1 MVIATKTRWTN
12 LLQINLK
19 INVDIINVKS
29 RDFGKTLQLP
39 FSKDYSYQIWT
50 LGNVKDTNQS
60 YINLTATDDV
70 ILTKSF
76 ILHAYENSGHK
87 TWPAERFI
95 GTDSI

>member
-1 MVIATKTRWTN
+1 MTS
-12 LLQINLK
+12 LM
-19 INVDIINVKS
+19 NVKS

-50 LGNVKDTNQS
+50 LGNVKEKKPIKVTSIWRLLMTSSLQNR
-60 YINLTATDDV
+60 
-70 ILTKSF
+70 F

>member
-1 MVIATKTRWTN
+1 MVIATKMRWTN

-19 INVDIINVKS
+19 INDDIINVKS

-50 LGNVKDTNQS
+50 LGNAKDTNQS

-70 ILTKSF
+70 ILTKSLYTPCLREQRSQNLASRK
-76 ILHAYENSGHK
+76 IYRH
-87 TWPAERFI
+87 
-95 GTDSI
+95 